1 MSEAVAFDSHRFVK
15 NLTGCGF
22 TERQAE
28 VLAAEQVRLLEGNL
42 ATKTDIAMLGRATK
56 TDIAMLGRATK
67 TDIAMVKADIATLGR
82 ATKTDIAMVKAE
94 LQAEIQHVKAG
105 LQVEIQKVK
114 SDLLK
119 WMVGAMTAQAAVII
133 GFITLLG

>member
-28 VLAAEQVRLLEGNL
+28 VLADEQVRLLEGNL
-42 ATKTDIAMLGRATK
+42 ATRTDIALVKA
-56 TDIAMLGRATK
+56 
-67 TDIAMVKADIATLGR
+67 DIAMVKS
-82 ATKTDIAMVKAE
+82 DIAMVKSDIETVKAE
-94 LQAEIQHVKAG
+94 LQAEIQHVKA
-105 LQVEIQKVK
+105 
-114 SDLLK
+114 DLLK